1 MGYVLKRRLI
11 SIVGFLIGFPVGVV
25 GMAAIQEGFVG
36 AEGVAGN
43 PTSVMGFAMTG
54 ILIGFLFRS
63 IALVATGTVDPYGE

>member
-11 SIVGFLIGFPVGVV
+11 STMGFVTGFPVGVV
-25 GMAAIQEGFVG
+25 GMAAIEEAFVG

-43 PTSVMGFAMTG
+43 PTSVMGFAMMG